1 MSIEHERDAHSA
13 SFLGRHAGGEHA
25 RPREIL
31 IVDDEAV
38 NLSVLSKVL
47 TPHFVVRAS
56 KKGEDALSNASVEPV
71 PDLVLLDIMMP
82 GMDGYEVL
90 TKMRAAP
97 KTRDIPVIFLSALNA
112 DLDEEKGL
120 RLGAVDYITKPFK
133 PAIVLERIRTHLEL
147 KEARDRLKNQ
157 NEWLEAEVNRR
168 VRENQMIQDVS
179 MIVIAQLAETR
190 DADTANHVLRTRAY
204 VDIIARR
211 LLTSSKYADELK
223 RSLERIVKASP
234 LHDIGKIGIPDAIL
248 LKPGKLSPEE
258 FDVMKTHCRIG
269 GGAIRRAIANAEI
282 LKEDRP
288 ADTTPSSLLFLEE
301 AETIAAFHHER
312 WDGTGYPNGLKGD
325 EIPLSARI
333 MALADVFDAL
343 TSDRP
348 YKSAWSVDEAVA
360 YIREQRGGH
369 FDPDIVDAFETELD
383 AFIQVRRLMAD
394 D

>member
-1 MSIEHERDAHSA
+1 MSVEHENHAHSA
-13 SFLGRHAGGEHA
+13 SFPGRHAGGEYA
-25 RPREIL
+25 CLREIL

-47 TPHFVVRAS
+47 TPHFAVRAC
-56 KKGEDALSNASVEPV
+56 KNGEDALRNASVEPI

-90 TKMRAAP
+90 RRMRAAP

-133 PAIVLERIRTHLEL
+133 PAIVLERIRSHLEL
-147 KEARDRLKNQ
+147 KEARDKLKNQ

-190 DADTANHVLRTRAY
+190 DADTANHILRTREY

-211 LLTSSKYADELK
+211 LLISPKYADELK
-223 RSLERIVKASP
+223 DSLGRIVKASP

-258 FDVMKTHCRIG
+258 FEVMKTHCRIG
-269 GGAIRRAIANAEI
+269 GNSIRKAIANAEI
-282 LKEDRP
+282 LKKDR
-288 ADTTPSSLLFLEE
+288 ASDGTPPSLLFLEE
-301 AETIAAFHHER
+301 AETIAIFHHER

-348 YKSAWSVDEAVA
+348 YKSAWSVEEAVA
-360 YIREQRGGH
+360 YIKEQRGAH
-369 FDPDIVDAFETELD
+369 FAPDIVDAFEAELD
-383 AFIQVRRLMAD
+383 AFLKVRRLMAD